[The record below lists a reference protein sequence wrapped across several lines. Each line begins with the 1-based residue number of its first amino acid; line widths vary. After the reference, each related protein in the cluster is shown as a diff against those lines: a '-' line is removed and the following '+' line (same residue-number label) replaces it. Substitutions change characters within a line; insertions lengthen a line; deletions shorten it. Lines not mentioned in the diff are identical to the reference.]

1 MDHKLNVLIALD
13 MLYRSCNDDT
23 VIGAETDAGLDYSAN
38 IRCHVVSWLSC
49 MAMSP
54 RIQSPM
60 MTSIDY
66 LNYVQ
71 GNLKKG
77 D

>member
-38 IRCHVVSWLSC
+38 IRCHVVS
-49 MAMSP
+49 
-54 RIQSPM
+54 
-60 MTSIDY
+60 
-66 LNYVQ
+66 
-71 GNLKKG
+71 
-77 D
+77 